1 MTLRDRFTNRI
12 KCFHERIVL
21 LAREFT
27 NVRNDVRDLQGPVA
41 AHEKQHRSR
50 SSVIGAMRNANWG
63 SAEPEYRL
71 TILSLCLSRV
81 QPGGSALVSSST
93 KAPSFDL
100 LAPRTSK
107 SLYTSNKV
115 FSLFLICSS
124 RLHLGLKISYKRSL
138 TTERKH
144 PRFGNNRARAQL

>member
-1 MTLRDRFTNRI
+1 
-12 KCFHERIVL
+12 
-21 LAREFT
+21 
-27 NVRNDVRDLQGPVA
+27 
-41 AHEKQHRSR
+41 
-50 SSVIGAMRNANWG
+50 MRNANWG

-81 QPGGSALVSSST
+81 QPGGSALVSSYT

-100 LAPRTSK
+100 SAPRPSK

-124 RLHLGLKISYKRSL
+124 RLHLGLKISYKRWLTKENKLPSL
-138 TTERKH
+138 ETA
-144 PRFGNNRARAQL
+144 GARGQLTKGRISEA